1 MDNYIC
7 IDVPDNATNDEL
19 LIFVQKKHQEEIMTI
34 LDGRITKQNFSE
46 NRSKIDSEAQSIV
59 KAEQL

>member
-7 IDVPDNATNDEL
+7 IDVPDNATNDE
-19 LIFVQKKHQEEIMTI
+19 IADICAEKHQEETMAI

-46 NRSKIDSEAQSIV
+46 KRSKIDSEA
-59 KAEQL
+59 

>member
-7 IDVPDNATNDEL
+7 IDVPDDAINDEL
-19 LIFVQKKHQEEIMTI
+19 LTFARKRHQEKIMTI

-59 KAEQL
+59 KAEQS

>member
-7 IDVPDNATNDEL
+7 IDVLMMLSMMEL
-19 LIFVQKKHQEEIMTI
+19 LTFARKRHQEKIMTI

>member
-19 LIFVQKKHQEEIMTI
+19 LTFARKRHQEKIMTI
-34 LDGRITKQNFSE
+34 LDGRITK
-46 NRSKIDSEAQSIV
+46 
-59 KAEQL
+59 